1 MLLAEAFWSSL
12 FEMPQIA
19 IVMGCLVSIA
29 VVLGI
34 VSYQVER
41 VKSNNELKRSLVDR
55 GMSSEE
61 IERIMEAG
69 EEEKG

>member
-1 MLLAEAFWSSL
+1 MLADAFWSSL

-19 IVMGCLVSIA
+19 IVMGSLSSIA

-34 VSYQVER
+34 VWYQVER

-69 EEEKG
+69 EEQK

>member
-1 MLLAEAFWSSL
+1 MFAEAFWSSM

-19 IVMGCLVSIA
+19 IVAGCVTSIA
-29 VVLGI
+29 VVLG
-34 VSYQVER
+34 VVWYQVER

-69 EEEKG
+69 EEQK